1 MIRRL
6 AALTTRQLLL
16 LVLTVAVVVG
26 ALAVSVPFLGD
37 AGMLLA
43 AVGLIAALGVLA
55 QSLWQARQSTDW
67 DNTFSGSAPP
77 RGADSRIGRLAV
89 DVREAVAGAP
99 EATTRIYDT
108 VSSLAIERLRDRR
121 GLTADDDASSVLGP
135 DLTAYLAAHPTTR
148 ITAAQLAAF
157 TTTLEEL

>member
-6 AALTTRQLLL
+6 AALTTPQLLL

-67 DNTFSGSAPP
+67 DNTFSGSVPP
-77 RGADSRIGRLAV
+77 RGTDSRIGRLAV

-99 EATTRIYDT
+99 ASATRIHDT

-121 GLTADDDASSVLGP
+121 GLAADDDASSVLGP
-135 DLTAYLAAHPTTR
+135 DLTAYLAAPPTTR